1 MTAVPLSASASVVVI
16 NPNSVEV
23 VTRGIAHAIAD
34 AFPALPVEC
43 LTIAENPAEIITAD
57 DIAISGERVA
67 ALIDQRP
74 DAAAFV
80 IACYA
85 QPGLDAASALARC
98 PVIGIQDAGVRAAV
112 AQGLRFGVIALSEG
126 AIARHRLRIEELGAL
141 PSLAAEVA
149 LEKEGGDLLD
159 RLSRAGERLKA
170 VGAECIILG
179 CAGFAPE
186 RSRLEARL
194 GVPVIDP
201 TLTAVAEAIAL
212 AGPPVGPLSAR
223 A

>member
-1 MTAVPLSASASVVVI
+1 MTALSSSATAPVVVI
-16 NPNSVEV
+16 NPNSMEA
-23 VTRGIAHAIAD
+23 VTRGIADAIVE
-34 AFPALPVEC
+34 AFPALRVEC
-43 LTIAENPAEIITAD
+43 LTIGENPAEIITAD
-57 DIAISGERVA
+57 DITVSGERVA
-67 ALIDQRP
+67 ALVDRRH

-85 QPGLDAASALARC
+85 QPGLDAASAFARC
-98 PVIGIQDAGVRAAV
+98 PVISIQDAGVRAAV

-159 RLSRAGERLKA
+159 RLSRTGERLKA
-170 VGAECIILG
+170 LGAECIILG
-179 CAGFAPE
+179 CAGFAPD

-212 AGPPVGPLSAR
+212 AGPPLA